1 MNDVEVADDL
11 PKAYLEKAEKMGIDD
26 KRLKGDPISF
36 SHPMSQGSRKET
48 ERVVRYLKETVLPRV
63 KGGR

>member
-1 MNDVEVADDL
+1 
-11 PKAYLEKAEKMGIDD
+11 MGIDD

-36 SHPMSQGSRKET
+36 SHPMSQGSRKEA
-48 ERVVRYLKETVLPRV
+48 ERVVRYLKETGLPKV